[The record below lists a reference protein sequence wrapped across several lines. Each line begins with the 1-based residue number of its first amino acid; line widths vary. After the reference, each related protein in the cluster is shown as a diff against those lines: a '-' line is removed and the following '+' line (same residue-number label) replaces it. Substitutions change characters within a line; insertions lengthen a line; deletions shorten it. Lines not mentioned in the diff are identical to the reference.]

1 MAKRKIEMG
10 GMEPAQVALALALA
24 DTIKRF
30 TTAQSMTSED
40 VIRALAFI
48 TGSACGQPLA
58 HAQYGTKQLRDM
70 AISDIDKGIDSA
82 RGQYGGPKLIG
93 LH

>member
-1 MAKRKIEMG
+1 MAKRKIEIA
-10 GMEPAQVALALALA
+10 GMEPAQVTLALALG
-24 DTIKRF
+24 DTIRQF
-30 TTAQSMTSED
+30 TTTTPMTSED

-48 TGSACGQPLA
+48 AGSACGQPLA

-70 AISDIDKGIDSA
+70 AIGSIDKGIDSA
-82 RGQYGGPKLIG
+82 RGQYDGPKLIG